1 MLKIRNLLLLFIVL
15 ALAIAFV
22 GCNKEAETTAAA
34 ETETETSAPAETVA
48 VDPVEEGVMAYFANK
63 PAHNYKIPQQDFVDK
78 VRAGEDMFILD
89 IRQPDVYAEG
99 HAKGAV
105 NAPWGPSLGDTF
117 TQIPMDKPVMVYCY
131 TGQTAGQAVMT
142 LNLAGF
148 EAYSVN
154 LGWNLGISKVEGVED
169 IIETAAN
176 DFPGTEASIDIDVL
190 TAIREYYSALASA
203 EIKNNIIAETAL
215 KERLD
220 AEDPSIYV
228 LSIRSA
234 EHYGEGHIAGAAN
247 IPWSPGMER
256 SFDTL
261 PEDKTVVVY
270 CYTGQTAGQTVAGL
284 RLLGYDAV
292 SLRGGMGMPVNQP
305 QGWSNQGY
313 PVVQ

>member
-1 MLKIRNLLLLFIVL
+1 
-15 ALAIAFV
+15 
-22 GCNKEAETTAAA
+22 
-34 ETETETSAPAETVA
+34 
-48 VDPVEEGVMAYFANK
+48 
-63 PAHNYKIPQQDFVDK
+63 
-78 VRAGEDMFILD
+78 
-89 IRQPDVYAEG
+89 
-99 HAKGAV
+99 
-105 NAPWGPSLGDTF
+105 
-117 TQIPMDKPVMVYCY
+117 MVYCY

-169 IIETAAN
+169 VVETTAN
-176 DFPGTEASIDIDVL
+176 DFPGTETTIDIDVL
-190 TAIREYYSALASA
+190 TAVKEYYSALASA
-203 EIKNNIIAETAL
+203 EIKNNIIAENNL
-215 KERLD
+215 KDLLD

-234 EHYGEGHIAGAAN
+234 EHYDEGHIAGAAN
-247 IPWSPGMER
+247 IPWGPGMER
-256 SFDTL
+256 SFATL
-261 PEDKTVVVY
+261 PKDKTIAVY

-305 QGWSNQGY
+305 QGWANQGY